1 MPTSEYRRLLD
12 PGTIAVVGVSADS
25 RKHGARVVAN
35 LRRHGYDG
43 TIWGVNP
50 SLPQIES
57 IEVFASVADLPA
69 PPDLVVAAVPAR
81 AAVDVVAASAG
92 AGAVVVFAAGF
103 GESGQ
108 SGLETS
114 LREAAESA
122 GVRVIGPN
130 SGGIIRPGRGLAAS
144 FLTCLDRPA
153 SEIRSGPVA
162 VISQSG
168 GIASY
173 LSNLASSRGEGI
185 AVTLSTG
192 NEADVDLGR
201 ALDSVSGLDEVSVV
215 IVVIETVRDGPSLFA
230 GIRSCH
236 AMGKTVVACRLGSGQ
251 SSARLLASHTGAL
264 AVPEKILSGILATL
278 GVPVA
283 ATPKEAYDVAT
294 IVAASAP
301 PGGSRIGMVTH
312 SGGFA
317 ILLSD
322 LAEQAGLDLP
332 QPSPRLAES
341 VVASLDH
348 GSATNPLDLGAI
360 IGGPERFAMAV
371 GQFSTSSDY
380 DVVLAVT
387 TAHPPAHTA
396 ARVTSLLDLDN
407 PVPVVHLWM
416 AGDQGETGLS
426 RLRSAGAPVTDEP
439 RAAVAALRALT
450 LAGDDSPSPDPILGA
465 PETWGVPELLGG
477 VATTSG
483 DAVAVAKRVGFPV
496 VVKAEADG
504 LLHKTELGVV
514 RIGLRDEDEVISAFD
529 DVTEAASMAGWD
541 SAFARIQPYRPGLEM
556 IVGAVAHE
564 TLGPLVSVGLGGVM
578 AEVNSD
584 VVFAPGPIGVGDAG
598 RLIDRLSGRRLLDGF
613 RGAPPADVGRL
624 AEIVSL
630 MSRGIA
636 GGTVTEFEINPLVW
650 DGHEWLSIDWLVLP

>member
-1 MPTSEYRRLLD
+1 
-12 PGTIAVVGVSADS
+12 
-25 RKHGARVVAN
+25 VAN
-35 LRRHGYDG
+35 LRRHGYGG

-57 IEVFASVADLPA
+57 IEVFASVADLPT

-81 AAVDVVAASAG
+81 AAVDVVAGSAD

-153 SEIRSGPVA
+153 AEVRSGPVA

-173 LSNLASSRGEGI
+173 LNNLASGRGEGI
-185 AVTLSTG
+185 GATVSTG
-192 NEADVDLGR
+192 NEADLGLGE
-201 ALDSVSGLDEVSVV
+201 ALDAVSRLDEVSVV
-215 IVVIETVRDGPSLFA
+215 IVVLETVRDGPSLFDA
-230 GIRSCH
+230 IRSCQS
-236 AMGKTVVACRLGSGQ
+236 MGKTVVACRLGSGE
-251 SSARLLASHTGAL
+251 SSGRLLASHTGAMAL
-264 AVPEKILSGILATL
+264 PEKILSGVLTAL

-283 ATPKEAYDVAT
+283 ATPAEAYEVAT
-294 IVAASAP
+294 ILARSAP
-301 PGGSRIGMVTH
+301 AAGRRVGVVTH

-322 LAEQAGLDLP
+322 LAEQADLELP
-332 QPSPRLAES
+332 QPSAALAEA

-371 GQFSTSSDY
+371 AQFNDSSEY

-396 ARVTSLLDLDN
+396 ARVSSLMELDS

-416 AGDQGETGLS
+416 AGDQGETGL
-426 RLRSAGAPVTDEP
+426 RQLRAAHVPITDEP
-439 RAAVAALRALT
+439 RAAVAALHALT
-450 LAGDDSPSPDPILGA
+450 IAGFGSPAPQPLVGR
-465 PETWGVPELLGG
+465 PETWGVPSLLGG
-477 VATTSG
+477 LATTS
-483 DAVAVAKRVGFPV
+483 DEAVELATRMGYPV

-504 LLHKTELGVV
+504 LLHKTELGLV
-514 RIGLRDEDEVISAFD
+514 RLGMRNDDAVTQAFM
-529 DVTEAASMAGWD
+529 DVTNAAVAAGW
-541 SAFARIQPYRPGLEM
+541 AFPEIRVQPFRPGLEI

-564 TLGPLVSVGLGGVM
+564 SLGPLVSVGLGGVM
-578 AEVNSD
+578 AEIMSD
-584 VVFAPGPIGVGDAG
+584 VVFAPGPIDVAAAGHLIERLAG
-598 RLIDRLSGRRLLDGF
+598 RRVLDGY
-613 RGAPPADVGRL
+613 RGGPAADVGRL

-636 GGTVTEFEINPLVW
+636 GGTVAEFEINPLAW
-650 DGHEWLSIDWLVLP
+650 DGEEWVALDWLVLS